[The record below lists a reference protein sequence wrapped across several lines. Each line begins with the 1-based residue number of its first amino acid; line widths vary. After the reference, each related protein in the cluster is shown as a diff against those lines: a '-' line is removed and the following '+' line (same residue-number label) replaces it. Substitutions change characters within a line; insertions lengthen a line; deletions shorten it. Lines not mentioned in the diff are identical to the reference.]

1 MGRLERD
8 LKKKIRNTKKDYSEW
23 YSEHEQQILQGVAEN
38 ESYVDLGN
46 VKAKKRIPVKVW
58 ILFGAALLLI
68 AIITVSVVLSRY
80 KNQSP
85 VIPDFTFG
93 AESVSDELMN
103 DKEVGEV
110 VAMYPQLANMVI
122 GRGYKSIYL
131 KDNSVV
137 MNTINGEIETNYD
150 FYVIEVRIA
159 YTDNFV
165 FFDKW
170 EFEDLKNQTIIDGT
184 EIDYEDKGTDDYG
197 MYLYYAV
204 TQEKGATIYWKVSCI
219 EGLFDEWMQITFG

>member
-1 MGRLERD
+1 M
-8 LKKKIRNTKKDYSEW
+8 KTSSIKKIVSVMI
-23 YSEHEQQILQGVAEN
+23 IL
-38 ESYVDLGN
+38 L
-46 VKAKKRIPVKVW
+46 
-58 ILFGAALLLI
+58 LFGAALLLI

-137 MNTINGEIETNYD
+137 MNTSS
-150 FYVIEVRIA
+150 
-159 YTDNFV
+159 
-165 FFDKW
+165 FF
-170 EFEDLKNQTIIDGT
+170 LQ
-184 EIDYEDKGTDDYG
+184 
-197 MYLYYAV
+197 YAV
-204 TQEKGATIYWKVSCI
+204 
-219 EGLFDEWMQITFG
+219 